1 MQICAI
7 AKLAA
12 IYKRVTIILRI
23 AIGIL
28 QRQIN
33 LFRHFAFNLR
43 TTCHFIHLAGGII
56 AELRTV
62 F

>member
-28 QRQIN
+28 QRQN

-43 TTCHFIHLAGGII
+43 TTCRFIHLAGGII